1 MINAAQSPNTLIPL
15 PSKRVYRPGRT
26 SFPASLFHPQSH
38 FLTTVR
44 LRSQHPFSPQD
55 YHQVKTS
62 MSLRIPCASIL
73 YTDPFPQHHGSRKTY
88 AGVSN
93 RVRDIRIRA
102 ASVRDTAGNA
112 AHGFKHRNEYEEVD
126 HFEVSTSCFAFRYQD
141 IRPESGR
148 PGGMYALHV

>member
-1 MINAAQSPNTLIPL
+1 MLPNRRIHLSLSSPNGYTGLVGHHSQPPFSIPNRS
-15 PSKRVYRPGRT
+15 P
-26 SFPASLFHPQSH
+26 F
-38 FLTTVR
+38 TTVR
-44 LRSQHPFSPQD
+44 LRSQHPSSPQD

-62 MSLRIPCASIL
+62 VSLRIPCASIL
-73 YTDPFPQHHGSRKTY
+73 YADPFPQHHGSRKTY

-93 RVRDIRIRA
+93 KVRDIRIRA

-148 PGGMYALHV
+148 GGGMYALHV